1 MKESLGTR
9 VGINQSSLHLQ
20 LWFEYLPEMR
30 QAVCYV
36 HLNISKSF
44 LYFQAIFTFK
54 KEVIPERILQVQEGV
69 LLRWKSSLSER
80 HIGSFLIAVESVNS
94 VQWEM
99 NPREKAEMSRSVWY
113 TGKKNGFYPSWWS
126 RDFTNELKFSESILH
141 NLTVQEDET
150 TVVFL
155 TCMK

>member
-1 MKESLGTR
+1 
-9 VGINQSSLHLQ
+9 
-20 LWFEYLPEMR
+20 MR
-30 QAVCYV
+30 QAVCSA

-54 KEVIPERILQVQEGV
+54 KEVIPERILQIQAFF
-69 LLRWKSSLSER
+69 LRWKSSLSER
-80 HIGSFLIAVESVNS
+80 HIGSFLIAVESVSS

-99 NPREKAEMSRSVWY
+99 NPREKAEMGRSVWY
-113 TGKKNGFYPSWWS
+113 TGTKNVFYPFWWS

-150 TVVFL
+150 TMFFL